1 MSLRLGRYETLRTIA
16 SGGMAMVHLG
26 RALGAGGFERFVAI
40 KVMHPHLATD
50 PDFVAMFLDEA
61 RLAARVRHPNVVAT
75 IDVQEDPL
83 FLVMEYIEGP
93 SLFEIMRQ
101 MFKARARVPL
111 SVTLRIFV
119 DTLAGL
125 HAAHDLMGADGAP
138 LLLVH
143 RDVSPQNV
151 LVGTDGIT
159 RITDFGVAR
168 AESRLSTTR
177 GGQLKGK
184 IAYMAPEQI
193 LSEPVDR
200 RSDLYAAGVVLWE
213 MLTGHRLFRGDND
226 GALVAQVLSG
236 VKRSPREICPAVP
249 EAIDRACMR
258 ALRNG
263 LTDRYSTAGDFSDAL
278 EDAARE
284 AGVNVAS
291 PRVVATF
298 IKELAVHKGLED
310 WPAPPPSQPGA
321 GSSPRS
327 LRGAN
332 TPESSAGGADSS
344 PRSTPSNAQIAPPAG
359 PPAGVASS
367 KETVRP
373 GAPRPPLDEVTL
385 TAPVV
390 EVPPPSSAAGSD
402 VGASASGSTN
412 VAAVVSMGQR
422 PRTILRGRGLL
433 ITAALAIAGAGAFF
447 VLTQRNT
454 VSSALRNSAGP
465 ETTSSVESP
474 QSTDAPPAPLT
485 GSTSSAAAPSPSS
498 SADDGGPPPGSS
510 TSAAMG
516 APGGTVKVKAHPAAG
531 AKGPTGRP
539 STPSGSKTA
548 PSPTSFRP
556 PDL

>member
-83 FLVMEYIEGP
+83 FLVMDYIEGP

-101 MFKARARVPL
+101 MFKAKSRVPMG
-111 SVTLRIFV
+111 VTLRIFI

-125 HAAHDLMGADGAP
+125 HAAHDLVGADGAP

-213 MLTGHRLFRGDND
+213 MLTGQRLFRGDND
-226 GALVAQVLSG
+226 GALVAQVLAG
-236 VKRSPREICPAVP
+236 VKKSPRDVYPAVP
-249 EAIDRACMR
+249 EPIDKACMR
-258 ALRNG
+258 ALQNQ
-263 LTDRYSTAGDFSDAL
+263 LTDRYPTAGEFADSL

-284 AGVNVAS
+284 AAITIAS
-291 PRVVATF
+291 PRVVAAF
-298 IKELAVHKGLED
+298 IKELAVHKGLD
-310 WPAPPPSQPGA
+310 DLPPAPPSHPGA

-327 LRGAN
+327 VGGAN
-332 TPESSAGGADSS
+332 SAQNIAAGTDSS
-344 PRSTPSNAQIAPPAG
+344 PRSTPIKAQAAPPAG
-359 PPAGVASS
+359 PLDSLASS

-373 GAPRPPLDEVTL
+373 GAPRPRSEDETL
-385 TAPVV
+385 AAPVP
-390 EVPPPSSAAGSD
+390 EASSPSSAAGMD
-402 VGASASGSTN
+402 GATSSPGSTN
-412 VAAVVSMGQR
+412 VGAVVSMGQR
-422 PRTILRGRGLL
+422 PRTILGGRGLL
-433 ITAALAIAGAGAFF
+433 ITALLAIAGAGAFF
-447 VLTQRNT
+447 VLALRSN
-454 VSSALRNSAGP
+454 VSSTLHNSAGP
-465 ETTSSVESP
+465 ETTSR
-474 QSTDAPPAPLT
+474 APPALPT
-485 GSTSSAAAPSPSS
+485 DPPAPPPASISSAAAPSPSS
-498 SADDGGPPPGSS
+498 AGDAGLPPGSS
-510 TSAAMG
+510 TSGPAG
-516 APGGTVKVKAHPAAG
+516 APGGTIKVKANPPTG
-531 AKGPTGRP
+531 AKGPAGKP
-539 STPSGSKTA
+539 STPPGTKTA